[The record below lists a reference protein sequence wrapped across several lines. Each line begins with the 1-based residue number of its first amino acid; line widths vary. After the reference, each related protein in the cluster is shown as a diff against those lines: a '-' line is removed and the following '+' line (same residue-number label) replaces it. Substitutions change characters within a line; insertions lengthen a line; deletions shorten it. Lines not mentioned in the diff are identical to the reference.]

1 MIIDAYNNVWRAV
14 QAGKSSYLT
23 GETYS
28 IEMMIEEM
36 DRAGVDMAVGCS
48 LGQKIDNEY
57 IAEVVR
63 RYPDR
68 IIGFA
73 EVNPRDPDA
82 VPVLRRCVEEYG
94 LRGLKLH
101 PTMHGYHFV
110 DHALLDPIFAACG
123 DLGIPILVN
132 ALDDPFVTPLG
143 IEEIARGFPEVPV
156 LIAHMGTVWNVVEAI
171 LVARRTPNIYLETS
185 STQLLEVKMAYRDAG
200 AHKLVMGTDW
210 PGSTFELERL
220 KLRRAIP
227 SEADLRLVEGET
239 LRRLLRLDEANRR

>member
-1 MIIDAYNNVWRAV
+1 MMVADMDA
-14 QAGKSSYLT
+14 
-23 GETYS
+23 
-28 IEMMIEEM
+28 
-36 DRAGVDMAVGCS
+36 AGVDAAVGCS

-57 IAEVVR
+57 LAEVTR
-63 RYPDR
+63 TYPNR

-73 EVNPRDPDA
+73 EVDPRAPDA
-82 VPVLRRCVEEYG
+82 VSVVRRCVESYG

-110 DHALLDPIFAACG
+110 DHALLDPVFTVCG
-123 DLGIPILVN
+123 ELNIPILVN

-143 IEEIARGFPEVPV
+143 IEEIARSFPMVPV

-171 LVARRTPNIYLETS
+171 LVAKRNDNLFLETS

-210 PGSTFELERL
+210 PASTFDLERR
-220 KLRRAIP
+220 KIAAAIP
-227 SEADLRLVEGET
+227 DDADRRLVEGET
-239 LRRLLRLDEANRR
+239 LRKLLRMA